1 MPVNKHTIQ
10 FPFDESDLQRK
21 IAYDVNGRPEYLGR
35 ARAGA
40 LATAPEWQIQKL
52 TYDPTTGLCTAIQ
65 FANGLNDYN
74 AVWNDRATYSY
85 A

>member
-1 MPVNKHTIQ
+1 MVNNHTIS

-21 IAYDVNGRPEYLGR
+21 IAYDASNRPEYIGR

-40 LATAPEWQIQKL
+40 TATAAEWQIQKI
-52 TYDPTTGLCTAIQ
+52 TYDPASGLCTAIQ
-65 FANGLNDYN
+65 FANGVNDYN

-85 A
+85 S